1 MPMRYTTN
9 RFIDPVVATKM
20 SAEPNKMLSVIVH
33 SSDAC
38 THVHQCIESLGG
50 KVKYVLPLI
59 GAVAAEIPASQIER
73 LSLEHEV
80 EYINHD
86 SNVFKCMDV
95 ASLAVESDYVN
106 ESGYTGKG
114 IGVAVIDTGVI
125 NHDDFVRPTNR
136 IVAFKDFV
144 NGRANPYDD
153 DGHGTHVAGIIAGNG
168 FIKEDYKGIA
178 PEASIIGV
186 KVLDENGSGKT
197 SDILAGLQWV
207 IDTKDMYNTK
217 VVCMSL
223 GSPAENPYNKDP
235 LARAVSAA
243 VQQGLTVVVAAGNS
257 GPERRTITSPGI
269 SPSAITV
276 GATDDNRTVTLEDDF
291 IAKFS
296 GRGPTIDG
304 NVKPDVV
311 APGVDI
317 MSCSYKSPTSY
328 VAYSGTSMAAPIVAG
343 AAVLLYQKYPNI
355 SPAEVKSRL
364 VQSAIPIDRSPY
376 NQGAG
381 CIRIRQAIGVEKK
394 ENPQQQQPQSPTP
407 HPRQRQLPYWWRFW
421 GRGMFM
427 LLQLIFF
434 I

>member
-1 MPMRYTTN
+1 MSMRYTPN

-20 SAEPNKMLSVIVH
+20 SADPNKMLPVIVH
-33 SSDAC
+33 SNNSCDQ
-38 THVHQCIESLGG
+38 VHRYIESLGG
-50 KVKYVLPLI
+50 RVKYHISLI
-59 GAVAAEIPASQIER
+59 GAVAAEVPASQIEK
-73 LSLEHEV
+73 LSQEHEV

-95 ASLAVESDYVN
+95 ASLAVESDFVN

-125 NHDDFVRPTNR
+125 PHEDFVRPTNR
-136 IVAFKDFV
+136 IIAFKDFV
-144 NGRANPYDD
+144 NGRSIPYDD

-168 FIKEDYKGIA
+168 YVKEDYKGIA
-178 PEASIIGV
+178 PEAHIIGV

-207 IDTKDMYNTK
+207 MDTKDMYNTK

-223 GSPAENPYNKDP
+223 GSPAENAYSKDP
-235 LARAVSAA
+235 LARAVNAA

-269 SPSAITV
+269 SPAAITV
-276 GATDDNRTVTLEDDF
+276 GATDDNRTVTLSDDF
-291 IAKFS
+291 IAQFS

-317 MSCSYKSPTSY
+317 MSCSHKSSSAY

-343 AAVLLYQKYPNI
+343 AAALLYQKYPDI
-355 SPAEVKSRL
+355 SSGEVKSRI
-364 VQSAIPIDRSPY
+364 VRSAVNIDRNPY
-376 NQGAG
+376 AQGSG
-381 CIRIRQAIGVEKK
+381 CIRIRQIMGIDAK
-394 ENPQQQQPQSPTP
+394 ENPQGEANENLSPQPNRRPV
-407 HPRQRQLPYWWRFW
+407 PYWWRYW
-421 GRGMFM
+421 GRNRY
-427 LLQLIFF
+427 
-434 I
+434 

>member
-1 MPMRYTTN
+1 MPMRYSPN

-20 SAEPNKMLSVIVH
+20 SADPNKKLAVIVH
-33 SSDAC
+33 SNNGCS
-38 THVHQCIESLGG
+38 HVRQFVEALGG
-50 KVKYVLPLI
+50 TVKYDLSLI

-73 LSLEHEV
+73 LSEEHDV

-114 IGVAVIDTGVI
+114 VGVAVIDTGVI

-168 FIKEDYKGIA
+168 FVRADYKGIA
-178 PEASIIGV
+178 PEANIIGV

-207 IDTKDMYNTK
+207 IDTKDIYNTK
-217 VVCMSL
+217 VACMSL
-223 GSPAENPYNKDP
+223 GSPAENSYSKDP
-235 LARAVSAA
+235 LARAVGAA
-243 VQQGLTVVVAAGNS
+243 VQQGLTVIVAAGNS

-269 SPSAITV
+269 SPAAITV

-291 IAKFS
+291 IAQFS

-304 NVKPDVV
+304 SAKPDVV

-317 MSCSYKSPTSY
+317 MSCSHKSASSY
-328 VAYSGTSMAAPIVAG
+328 VSYSGTSMAAPIVAG
-343 AAVLLYQKYPNI
+343 AAVLLNQKYPNI
-355 SPAEVKSRL
+355 TPAEVKARV
-364 VQSAIPIDRSPY
+364 VQSAIPVDRNPY

-381 CIRIRQAIGVEKK
+381 CIRIREIMGVETK
-394 ENPQQQQPQSPTP
+394 ERPQQQPQSPTP
-407 HPRQRQLPYWWRFW
+407 YPRQRQLPYWWRFW
-421 GRGMFM
+421 GRGMFIFA
-427 LLQLIFF
+427 LLFLLS
-434 I
+434 